1 MLMNIQMIIS
11 PLVGGLIGLVT
22 NGLAIRMLFRPLKP
36 VYIGKL
42 RLPFTP
48 GLIPKER
55 PHMAKAIGD
64 VISRDLLDEATLK
77 NTLLSDTMKSHIFAK
92 IDEIAARHGET
103 GDTVGTMLEK
113 LVSGDIIQD
122 KLNTARETLSLTIV
136 QKAIKQDIGKSIVD
150 YACEEIVAKAKP
162 ILKTLTKSALNSVKE
177 PIARKINVMI
187 EEKSS
192 PVIDRFIAEQTEE
205 ILRMPVSGIIER
217 HRDKIPGIKQYLW
230 KTYEDI
236 IAKKLAGIL
245 ETVNISEVVCS
256 KINELDLQELEK
268 IIMVLM
274 KKELNALI
282 WLGGLLGMIMGFI
295 GLFVEFI

>member
-1 MLMNIQMIIS
+1 MIIS

-22 NGLAIRMLFRPLKP
+22 NGLAIRMLFRPLRP
-36 VYIGKL
+36 VYIGKF

-55 PHMAKAIGD
+55 SHLAKAIGD
-64 VISRDLLDEATLK
+64 VISRDLLDEDTLK
-77 NTLLSDTMKSHIFAK
+77 NTLLSDTMKNHIFAK
-92 IDEIAARHGET
+92 IDEVTARYHET

-122 KLNTARETLSLTIV
+122 KLNAAKETLSLTIV

-162 ILKTLTKSALNSVKE
+162 ILRTLTKSALNSVKE

-192 PVIDRFIAEQTEE
+192 PAIERFIAGQTED
-205 ILRMPVSGIIER
+205 ILKMPVSGIIER
-217 HRDKIPGIKQYLW
+217 HRDRIPGIKQYLW

-236 IAKKLAGIL
+236 IAKKLAGVL
-245 ETVNISEVVCS
+245 ETVNISEVVCN

-295 GLFVEFI
+295 GELIEFI

>member
-1 MLMNIQMIIS
+1 MLMNIQIIIS
-11 PLVGGLIGLVT
+11 PLVGGLIGLIT
-22 NGLAIRMLFRPLKP
+22 NSLAIRMLFRPLKP
-36 VYIGKL
+36 YYIGKF

-55 PHMAKAIGD
+55 PNLAKAIGD
-64 VISRDLLDEATLK
+64 VISGDLLDEDTMK
-77 NTLLSDTMKSHIFAK
+77 NTLLSDSMKGHIFAK
-92 IDEIAARHGET
+92 IDEIAARYGET

-113 LVSGDIIQD
+113 LVSGDIIQE
-122 KLNTARETLSLTIV
+122 KLNAVKATLSLTIV
-136 QKAIKQDIGKSIVD
+136 QKAIEQDIGKSIVD
-150 YACEEIVAKAKP
+150 YACEEILAKTKP

-192 PVIDRFIAEQTEE
+192 PVIDKFIAEQIEE
-205 ILRMPVSGIIER
+205 ILRMSVSDIIER
-217 HRDKIPGIKQYLW
+217 YRDKIPGIKQYIW

-245 ETVNISEVVCS
+245 EKVNISEVVYN
-256 KINELDLQELEK
+256 KINELDLPELEK

-295 GLFVEFI
+295 SVLIEFI